1 MRTIAN
7 LLGLALL
14 LAVAAPLVAYDDKKD
29 EKTSATLIIR
39 VAKDNARL
47 WVDDEEQEKGGLVRT
62 FRTPPLT
69 VGRIYSYQVKTFW
82 EPNNY
87 TKITRTRKV
96 TVEAGKMTRLDMTR
110 EDPSIPDDIR
120 IRYVPTPPAF
130 VDKMLEVAK
139 VTDKD
144 VVFDLGCGDGRLVV
158 TAVSKFKAR
167 SGVGVDIDPAR
178 INESKEN
185 AKKAGVAEKVDFR
198 VQDVM
203 KVPDLEKATVVT
215 LYLADELNEQLW
227 PVLQKRL
234 PNGARIVTH
243 RFLMGK
249 NKPEQS
255 WTLTARTDWGTSY
268 TNKIHLWTVKRD
280 ARKDGDGR

>member
-1 MRTIAN
+1 MRTLAN
-7 LLGLALL
+7 LLGLTLL
-14 LAVAAPLVAYDDKKD
+14 LAVAAPLVAYEDKKE
-29 EKTSATLIIR
+29 EKKSATLIIR
-39 VAKDNARL
+39 VANANARL
-47 WVDDEEQEKGGLVRT
+47 WVDDEEQEKAGLVRT

-69 VGRIYSYQVKTFW
+69 VGREYTYQVKSFW

-96 TVEAGKMTRLDMTR
+96 TVEAGKMIKLDLTR

-130 VDKMLEVAK
+130 VDKMLEVAR

-167 SGVGVDIDPAR
+167 RGVGVDIDPTR

-185 AKKAGVAEKVDFR
+185 AKKAGVAEKVEFR

-249 NKPEQS
+249 NTPEQS

-268 TNKIHLWTVKRD
+268 TNKIHLWTVKR
-280 ARKDGDGR
+280 ADGK

>member
-1 MRTIAN
+1 MRTLAN
-7 LLGLALL
+7 LLGLTLL
-14 LAVAAPLVAYDDKKD
+14 LAVAAPLVAYEDKKE
-29 EKTSATLIIR
+29 EKKAATLIIR
-39 VAKDNARL
+39 VANANARL
-47 WVDDEEQEKGGLVRT
+47 WVDDEEQEKAGLVRT

-69 VGRIYSYQVKTFW
+69 VGREYTYQVKSFW

-96 TVEAGKMTRLDMTR
+96 TVEAGKMIKLDLTR

-130 VDKMLEVAK
+130 VDKMLEVAR

-167 SGVGVDIDPAR
+167 RGVGVDIDPTR

-185 AKKAGVAEKVDFR
+185 AKKAGVAEKVEFR

-249 NKPEQS
+249 NTPEQS

-268 TNKIHLWTVKRD
+268 TNKIHLWTVKR
-280 ARKDGDGR
+280 AGGK

>member
-1 MRTIAN
+1 MRTLAN
-7 LLGLALL
+7 LLGLTLL
-14 LAVAAPLVAYDDKKD
+14 LAVAAPLVAYEDKKE
-29 EKTSATLIIR
+29 EKKSATLIIR
-39 VAKDNARL
+39 VANANARL
-47 WVDDEEQEKGGLVRT
+47 WVDDEEQEKAGLVRT

-69 VGRIYSYQVKTFW
+69 VGREYTYQVKSFW

-96 TVEAGKMTRLDMTR
+96 TVEAGKMIKLDLTR

-130 VDKMLEVAK
+130 VDKMLEVAR

-167 SGVGVDIDPAR
+167 RGVGVDIDPTR

-185 AKKAGVAEKVDFR
+185 AKKAGVAEKVEFR

-249 NKPEQS
+249 NTPEQS

-268 TNKIHLWTVKRD
+268 TNKIHLWTVKREGG
-280 ARKDGDGR
+280 K

>member
-1 MRTIAN
+1 MRTLAN
-7 LLGLALL
+7 LLGLTLL
-14 LAVAAPLVAYDDKKD
+14 LAVAAPLVAYEDKKE
-29 EKTSATLIIR
+29 EKKSATLIIR
-39 VAKDNARL
+39 VA
-47 WVDDEEQEKGGLVRT
+47 QEKAGLVRT

-69 VGRIYSYQVKTFW
+69 VGREYTYQVKSFW

-96 TVEAGKMTRLDMTR
+96 TVEAGKMIKLDLTR

-130 VDKMLEVAK
+130 VDKMLEVAR

-167 SGVGVDIDPAR
+167 RGVGVDIDPTR

-185 AKKAGVAEKVDFR
+185 AKKAGVAEKVEFR

-249 NKPEQS
+249 NAPEQS

-268 TNKIHLWTVKRD
+268 TNKIHLWTVKR
-280 ARKDGDGR
+280 ADGK